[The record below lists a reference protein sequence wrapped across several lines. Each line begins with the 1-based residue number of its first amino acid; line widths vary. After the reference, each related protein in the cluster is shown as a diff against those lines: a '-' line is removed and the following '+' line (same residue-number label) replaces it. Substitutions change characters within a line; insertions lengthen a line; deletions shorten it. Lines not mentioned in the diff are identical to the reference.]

1 GAISDQRRMVTE
13 RVAEGH
19 SGQSASNELLA
30 EVQEL
35 KSVTREMGI
44 QVSEMRA
51 EVPTYAEV
59 LSKPKSVGRATI
71 PKHSVLVSSDGAKET
86 SGDVLG
92 RVRRAL
98 DAKRLSVLLLSE
110 SMDSDIVVREAT
122 PQDLAVRTE
131 LVRCSIVEYD
141 LSAFFMLFFQELESD
156 TGSSRSLWLLAIR
169 SRQMGQSHIEM
180 CMAHNAL
187 TLHVCVLGGAVVFIF
202 LGGGPG
208 AAAALL
214 LGVAALLAGGAALA
228 HRAAAARLAARLPAE
243 LYGCVAERRGRVLGT
258 ASVAECWGPRRS
270 GWLQA
275 LAVAPGWRRRGVARA
290 LLAAARAR
298 AAAEGLESLEAAAS
312 QLQAAATGLLHSAGW
327 EMRGSYHR
335 PLLGAALT
343 LPMTRM
349 GLELPHAVDAR
360 APYRSPRNSNRNLEA
375 SIST

>member
-1 GAISDQRRMVTE
+1 
-13 RVAEGH
+13 
-19 SGQSASNELLA
+19 
-30 EVQEL
+30 
-35 KSVTREMGI
+35 
-44 QVSEMRA
+44 
-51 EVPTYAEV
+51 
-59 LSKPKSVGRATI
+59 
-71 PKHSVLVSSDGAKET
+71 
-86 SGDVLG
+86 
-92 RVRRAL
+92 
-98 DAKRLSVLLLSE
+98 
-110 SMDSDIVVREAT
+110 MDSDIVVREAT

-141 LSAFFMLFFQELESD
+141 LSAFFMLFFQE
-156 TGSSRSLWLLAIR
+156 
-169 SRQMGQSHIEM
+169 
-180 CMAHNAL
+180 L

-312 QLQAAATGLLHSAGW
+312 QLQAAATGLLHSAGCVPLPTALC
-327 EMRGSYHR
+327 RRR
-335 PLLGAALT
+335 PVLQSV
-343 LPMTRM
+343 
-349 GLELPHAVDAR
+349 AVRQVGDAR
-360 APYRSPRNSNRNLEA
+360 LVPPAAAGRGADAADDSHGARAATRVMPATSTDFSSNLE
-375 SIST
+375 IRRNHYQQ